1 VVGLILSGLAG
12 LFVKGVLMITEK
24 LDLSF
29 IAARLE
35 GLEETIITRLI
46 DRAQFSA
53 NGSIYKKG
61 HSGFKGENQLSLF
74 TIRLTQQEQMDA
86 RFGRFCVPE
95 ERPFTKDLPV
105 PQRVVS
111 LPDIGLKIIN
121 CNVIS
126 QANEILSS
134 YLDLIPKICS
144 NEDDGQY
151 GSSVEHDIYAIQA
164 IARRIHYGSL
174 YVAES
179 KFLSAP
185 DEYNRL
191 IKERNTEILL
201 DKLTRKEVE
210 DKIIIRIRD
219 KTASVQACVNK
230 LVRKVIDPEQ
240 VANYYRD
247 WIIPL
252 TKKGEIAYLFNRLNA

>member
-1 VVGLILSGLAG
+1 
-12 LFVKGVLMITEK
+12 MITEK
-24 LDLSF
+24 LDLAF

-46 DRAQFSA
+46 DRAQFCA
-53 NGSIYKKG
+53 NEIVYTKG

-105 PQRVVS
+105 PQRIVS
-111 LPDIGLKIIN
+111 LPDTGLKIIN

-126 QANEILSS
+126 QVNDILSS
-134 YLDLIPKICS
+134 YLDLIPRICS
-144 NEDDGQY
+144 KEDDGQY

-174 YVAES
+174 YVAEC
-179 KFLSAP
+179 KFMNAP
-185 DEYNRL
+185 EEYRML
-191 IKERNTEILL
+191 IKEKNTEALL
-201 DKLTRKEVE
+201 DSLTRKDVE
-210 DKIIIRIRD
+210 EKIIVRIRE
-219 KTASVQACVNK
+219 KAVSVQACVNK

-240 VANYYRD
+240 IANYYRD

-252 TKKGEIAYLFNRLNA
+252 TKRGEIVYLLNRLNV